1 MKIKEIGEK
10 IKIGIDKIGF
20 AMPKYFLDIRD
31 LAIGRNE
38 NANKF
43 VKGLMQSEMS
53 IAPVTEDIVALGAS
67 AAEQILDEEDKENI
81 EMVIVGTESG
91 IDQSKASAVFIHN
104 LLEIQPFARCIE
116 IKEACYGATAALNFA
131 KNYIEQN
138 ENASVLVI
146 ASDIAK
152 YGIDTPG
159 ESTQG
164 AGSIAMLI
172 KKEPKIAVINDE
184 SICQTRD
191 IMDFWRPNYSDF
203 PIVDGHFS
211 TKQYLDCLTTTFEE
225 YTKRYNQDL
234 SDFDAFCFHLP
245 FPKLGLKAINS
256 IFAKKVEKEEK
267 NKFLEKFHASIVYGK
282 RVGNIY
288 TGSLYLSFLS
298 LLENCDN
305 LKAGDKIGMYS
316 YGSGAVCEFFNLTLV
331 DGFKSHLRNDR
342 LNDFDNRKQ
351 LSIKEYEDMF
361 FEKIILNEEGN
372 CDFSNNRF
380 IQESDNAFVLEKVEN
395 HKRIYK
401 KIK

>member
-53 IAPVTEDIVALGAS
+53 IAPVTKDIVALGAS

-104 LLEIQPFARCIE
+104 LLKIQPFARCIE

-256 IFAKKVEKEEK
+256 IFSKKVEKEEK

-316 YGSGAVCEFFNLTLV
+316 YGSGAVCEFFNLSLA
-331 DGFKSHLRNDR
+331 DGFESHLRNDR

-361 FEKIILNEEGN
+361 FEKIILDEEGN